1 MSHVSSGAV
10 LTLVVPLSLLVV
22 VLASWWGL
30 GRRWLRLRDQATGRP
45 ERPPEA

>member
-22 VLASWWGL
+22 VLAFWAV
-30 GRRWLRLRDQATGRP
+30 GRRWLRAGSQAGRRP
-45 ERPPEA
+45 EPPPEA

>member
-22 VLASWWGL
+22 VIALWAIAQ
-30 GRRWLRLRDQATGRP
+30 RRALRSRGEPT
-45 ERPPEA
+45 PPRGDG